1 MEKMLFVPCALD
13 FSQLLWLVPQLAVG
27 TVGLIPLKCT
37 AGSVPQN
44 TSCLRASPVEER
56 SEGVV
61 ALHLVAVFLH
71 NEQTYQDANWTSF
84 ARVLEASFLCSLYQ
98 FADEPF

>member
-1 MEKMLFVPCALD
+1 MIEKVLFVPCALD
-13 FSQLLWLVPQLAVG
+13 FSQLLWLMPQLAVA
-27 TVGLIPLKCT
+27 TVRPNPLKCT

-44 TSCLRASPVEER
+44 MSCLRASPVEER

-71 NEQTYQDANWTSF
+71 NEQTYQDANWPTF
-84 ARVLEASFLCSLYQ
+84 ARVLEAQFLC
-98 FADEPF
+98 